1 MPTPTSFK
9 DAQGLN
15 NIERNVRQYKDLDL
29 FFVKKKLS
37 SKDSDGVVT
46 VSGAKSDIEKVTDIT
61 AVKRSIRNLVLTNH
75 YEKPFHPEIGCG
87 VREVLFELMTPISAY
102 LLTRKVEDVITQY
115 EPRAQLVGVKATP
128 DLDRNAYELTIEFYV
143 LNAPTELVDLTVLL
157 ERLR

>member
-37 SKDSDGVVT
+37 SKNSDGAVT
-46 VSGAKSDIEKVTDIT
+46 VSGAKSDVEKVTDIT

-87 VREVLFELMTPISAY
+87 VR
-102 LLTRKVEDVITQY
+102 
-115 EPRAQLVGVKATP
+115 
-128 DLDRNAYELTIEFYV
+128 
-143 LNAPTELVDLTVLL
+143 
-157 ERLR
+157 